1 MKIIKNFLQNKTIRD
16 IIIRLQKSTIFKL
29 LFAGT
34 ITLIIFSTATLYFEN
49 KFLAHN
55 KDSNIKNFADSIWW
69 AFVTSTTVGYGD
81 YYPVTIP
88 GRITGI
94 LLMFFGVSLVG
105 VVTGNIASL
114 FLEKQL
120 LEERGLKAVK
130 VKNHFIICG
139 WKRDMAHFLADIL
152 SKNSEFNT
160 SEIILINTAGSE
172 EMNLIRSNKRFS
184 GINYIHGD
192 YIDENILRKANIKY
206 AKKVLLLADRLVQG
220 SIQEVDSRT
229 VMAAITIKTIARSA
243 YVAAEILDS
252 KYERYLISASCD
264 EIILTSEYNRH
275 LIANASAGSGIAHII
290 NELIDVNSN
299 VHIATISPPHELIGK
314 RYSDVIKYYS
324 NENNIVIIGILE
336 NTGNFYLR
344 KMEAISEAQKTPDIS
359 RLVEK
364 LKSVKNMSANRPVI
378 NPSPDFIIGKYSKI
392 IMIQGRGA

>member
-1 MKIIKNFLQNKTIRD
+1 
-16 IIIRLQKSTIFKL
+16 
-29 LFAGT
+29 
-34 ITLIIFSTATLYFEN
+34 
-49 KFLAHN
+49 
-55 KDSNIKNFADSIWW
+55 
-69 AFVTSTTVGYGD
+69 
-81 YYPVTIP
+81 
-88 GRITGI
+88 
-94 LLMFFGVSLVG
+94 
-105 VVTGNIASL
+105 
-114 FLEKQL
+114 
-120 LEERGLKAVK
+120 
-130 VKNHFIICG
+130 
-139 WKRDMAHFLADIL
+139 
-152 SKNSEFNT
+152 
-160 SEIILINTAGSE
+160 
-172 EMNLIRSNKRFS
+172 
-184 GINYIHGD
+184 
-192 YIDENILRKANIKY
+192 
-206 AKKVLLLADRLVQG
+206 
-220 SIQEVDSRT
+220 
-229 VMAAITIKTIARSA
+229 
-243 YVAAEILDS
+243 
-252 KYERYLISASCD
+252 SASCD